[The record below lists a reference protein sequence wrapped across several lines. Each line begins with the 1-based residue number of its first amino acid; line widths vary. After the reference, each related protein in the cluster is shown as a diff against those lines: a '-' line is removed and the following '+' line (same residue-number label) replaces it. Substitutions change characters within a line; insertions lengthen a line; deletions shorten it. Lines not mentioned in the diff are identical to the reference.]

1 MRWPPPRPPSLL
13 STPARAP
20 SGRAHFAPARL
31 RSSNAKN
38 LTGCLSVRRLCRS
51 TAAAA
56 ITPTRARRPAQL
68 RQRNQ
73 RRQTNSSPGGQPVSD
88 QRQYRSVLATTPA
101 IHGRADHVAQR
112 GGLTSSCHKCAS
124 CAQRTPF
131 NPVGNINMQPGL
143 GIIPTL
149 FGLQH
154 GQGAFVARQ
163 RRASAHSMIMLYWRT
178 CLMNEATA

>member
-1 MRWPPPRPPSLL
+1 M
-13 STPARAP
+13 
-20 SGRAHFAPARL
+20 
-31 RSSNAKN
+31 
-38 LTGCLSVRRLCRS
+38 RRLCRS
-51 TAAAA
+51 TGAAAM
-56 ITPTRARRPAQL
+56 TPTRVRRPAQL

-88 QRQYRSVLATTPA
+88 QRQYRSVHAERNATDELDCMPPSVEA
-101 IHGRADHVAQR
+101 QCLRCEHVPF
-112 GGLTSSCHKCAS
+112 

-154 GQGAFVARQ
+154 GQGAYTPLRGAAALKGRQ
-163 RRASAHSMIMLYWRT
+163 S
-178 CLMNEATA
+178 